1 MHPQDSCFRRLT
13 TRNTASA
20 AADCRTSCCAA
31 TEGELEEH
39 VARLPVTRRCH
50 GKQLRS
56 GHNLL
61 RLRHPSK
68 NAGAVSEYPTM
79 HPLPAKCSAK
89 CPAAN
94 TVNTVLL
101 YTTTYQALPLS
112 LFYKTESLTILH
124 PCIPILISGFIGF
137 TKVERMSTTRA
148 PNILRTF

>member
-13 TRNTASA
+13 TRNKASA

-31 TEGELEEH
+31 TEGELEER

-68 NAGAVSEYPTM
+68 NAGAVSEYPTL
-79 HPLPAKCSAK
+79 HPLPAKYSAK

-94 TVNTVLL
+94 TVNSPVVHHHLPSVAAQFVL
-101 YTTTYQALPLS
+101 Q
-112 LFYKTESLTILH
+112 TESLTILH
-124 PCIPILISGFIGF
+124 SCIPTLISGFIGF
-137 TKVERMSTTRA
+137 TKVERMSTRRA